1 MSNEK
6 YNTLAFDFGASS
18 GRAIVG
24 SFDGEKIELSE
35 IHRFPNDPVFVG
47 GTMYWDVLRLF
58 HEIKQGLLKSRPYNI
73 KSLGIDTWGVD
84 FGLLIAKEAGHQQRR
99 ELALGIVVIEHGV
112 VVGDHLVFLVQH
124 RAARAAFGRQYQHV
138 RSRQP
143 QLPWFHRRRAA
154 R

>member
-73 KSLGIDTWGVD
+73 KSLGIDTWASISAC
-84 FGLLIAKEAGHQQRR
+84 LTRTENCLKIPCITAIKE
-99 ELALGIVVIEHGV
+99 ISVC
-112 VVGDHLVFLVQH
+112 
-124 RAARAAFGRQYQHV
+124 
-138 RSRQP
+138 
-143 QLPWFHRRRAA
+143 
-154 R
+154 